1 LHGAAV
7 VEHRP
12 TYNPGATRFDAFKL
26 CANDSL
32 FVPLTPRRPPI
43 EVLDTPVTNPA
54 EKSGTAKGVPP
65 IRVVGM
71 ADDIGGIEELAVSIK
86 FPMSMTPLPYDV
98 IAGDELPMMVA
109 SELADP
115 RVELAVVQSG

>member
-1 LHGAAV
+1 M
-7 VEHRP
+7 
-12 TYNPGATRFDAFKL
+12 
-26 CANDSL
+26 
-32 FVPLTPRRPPI
+32 
-43 EVLDTPVTNPA
+43 LDTPVTNPA